1 MLLRMPAQKRPAS
14 PFGERLIALR
24 KARGMTQAQL
34 AATLNVHQ
42 STISYHEA
50 VADLP
55 AGDVVLKLATALG
68 VTTDELLGATPLP
81 KLDNPAT
88 DPEARRYWRRFQRLM
103 QMPEKDRKAVIRM
116 LDTMTKAHAAAG

>member
-1 MLLRMPAQKRPAS
+1 MLLIMPAQKRPAS

-24 KARGMTQAQL
+24 RARSMTQSQL
-34 AATLNVHQ
+34 AAALGVHQ

-55 AGDVVLKLATALG
+55 AGDVVLKLALALG
-68 VTTDELLGATPLP
+68 VTTDELLGAAPPP
-81 KLDNPAT
+81 KLDSPAA

-103 QMPEKDRKAVIRM
+103 LMPEKDRKAVIRM
-116 LDTMTKAHAAAG
+116 LDTMTKAHAAEG